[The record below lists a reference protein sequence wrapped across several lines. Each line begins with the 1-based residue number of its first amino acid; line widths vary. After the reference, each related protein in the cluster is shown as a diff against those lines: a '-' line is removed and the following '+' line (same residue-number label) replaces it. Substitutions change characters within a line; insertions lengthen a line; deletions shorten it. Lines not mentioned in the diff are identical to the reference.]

1 MFKTLGRGMERLSM
15 KTARPLKVFGKMDSL
30 WSTRQ
35 LQLLP
40 QPSQLPLQLP
50 LPLPLLV
57 RLPLLN
63 GNAVDVTVVSEV
75 KEGVDAAKE
84 VAIEGKEIVMSKLS

>member
-1 MFKTLGRGMERLSM
+1 MERLSM

-40 QPSQLPLQLP
+40 QPSQPPQP

-84 VAIEGKEIVMSKLS
+84 VAIEGKEIVMSEMS